1 MGTNMEFML
10 LLALFVIIAQAVHNT
25 WLAWVLKETKL
36 DLQEL
41 EVALMAVAN
50 GEAKLE
56 IREDD

>member
-10 LLALFVIIAQAVHNT
+10 LLALFVIIAQVVHNT